1 MEHAYFKLLHMLSG
15 HPGWALA
22 VVALA
27 ALLESVAF
35 IGTFVPGSTAMFVAG
50 ALVGTGTLNLG
61 WVFVCAIAG
70 AIAGDAASY
79 WVGAR
84 YQESLRQIWP
94 FRTHPAVLAAGEKY
108 FVMHGAK
115 SVVTARFLPPL
126 RAVVPVVAGMLG
138 MAPARFFA
146 VNVLS
151 ALLWAPVH
159 ILPGVVFGASIELA
173 GAVSFRLVVVV
184 AIVAV
189 AAWLTYNVIR
199 ITVSHARSWTS
210 SSRQRLI
217 AWAERHPGRSRRV
230 VMRALSPESPA
241 AGLIATISVFLL
253 VSAAVF
259 FSTLEDIAHGDPIV
273 QVDMS
278 AYRFLQSFRSTWAD
292 DLLAVF
298 STLGSLPTLSALVV
312 LVIAWMA
319 LERRWRTIAY
329 WLAAVAF
336 SQVLIL
342 AIQIATR
349 HLPLGA
355 LASNA
360 RAFPSNHVAAAVIIY
375 GFLAFIV
382 ERRVGT
388 VARVLVAVATVA
400 VVSAVTLAGL
410 YFDRFTL
417 SDALGGAALA
427 AIWVFLVALTA
438 VWRHPEKP
446 RARPLMPVAV
456 LAVIGV
462 AVAVQLATGNAFPT
476 AEGAQRPEV
485 IVVTPGQWT
494 DKIWRTFSCYRS
506 NMEGDRREPIT
517 VQWAATAEQMKAQLE
532 SRGWTEGTRLSAH
545 SLLSLVS
552 PNVTATALPVL
563 PRLNNGEPSQL
574 EFVRSHEGD
583 DQRDVLRFWPTRY
596 AVERQDGSPA
606 APIWL
611 GSLVHERLRRPSW
624 PFNVLRPTRQ
634 VEPMIA
640 EHGEGS
646 PWHDIEVARSMGCEG
661 VRVTLIAS
669 RAQ

>member
-1 MEHAYFKLLHMLSG
+1 
-15 HPGWALA
+15 
-22 VVALA
+22 
-27 ALLESVAF
+27 
-35 IGTFVPGSTAMFVAG
+35 
-50 ALVGTGTLNLG
+50 
-61 WVFVCAIAG
+61 
-70 AIAGDAASY
+70 
-79 WVGAR
+79 
-84 YQESLRQIWP
+84 
-94 FRTHPAVLAAGEKY
+94 
-108 FVMHGAK
+108 
-115 SVVTARFLPPL
+115 
-126 RAVVPVVAGMLG
+126 
-138 MAPARFFA
+138 
-146 VNVLS
+146 
-151 ALLWAPVH
+151 
-159 ILPGVVFGASIELA
+159 
-173 GAVSFRLVVVV
+173 
-184 AIVAV
+184 
-189 AAWLTYNVIR
+189 
-199 ITVSHARSWTS
+199 
-210 SSRQRLI
+210 
-217 AWAERHPGRSRRV
+217 
-230 VMRALSPESPA
+230 
-241 AGLIATISVFLL
+241 
-253 VSAAVF
+253 
-259 FSTLEDIAHGDPIV
+259 V